1 MLLSCSKDKASPATN
16 NTNTPPS
23 IPSLSEKM
31 QFLAGATS
39 KEWIMSDFLYNGV
52 SYFNDLEICSSDDI
66 YRFFANSNKDDNE
79 IIYTIKGQINFNGVT
94 P

>member
-23 IPSLSEKM
+23 TPSLSEKM

-39 KEWIMSDFLYNGV
+39 KEWIMSDFLYNG
-52 SYFNDLEICSSDDI
+52 
-66 YRFFANSNKDDNE
+66 
-79 IIYTIKGQINFNGVT
+79 QISFNGIT